1 MSIKIIVLFFMLPLT
16 HVCAQE
22 VSFQTFL
29 SELEKSECIDS
40 VSFGKSFDFVDSA
53 ERYSRFLPQ
62 ANEECRC
69 AQENIRWQKGCYI
82 EYKNFIAVTL
92 QRYCSDYQDGNS
104 QWFMENDGTD
114 YVLITYS

>member
-1 MSIKIIVLFFMLPLT
+1 MFVLRKLLFRHSFLNLRKVNVLIVCLLVNL
-16 HVCAQE
+16 
-22 VSFQTFL
+22 
-29 SELEKSECIDS
+29 
-40 VSFGKSFDFVDSA
+40 FDFVDSA

-92 QRYCSDYQDGNS
+92 QRYCSGYQDGNS